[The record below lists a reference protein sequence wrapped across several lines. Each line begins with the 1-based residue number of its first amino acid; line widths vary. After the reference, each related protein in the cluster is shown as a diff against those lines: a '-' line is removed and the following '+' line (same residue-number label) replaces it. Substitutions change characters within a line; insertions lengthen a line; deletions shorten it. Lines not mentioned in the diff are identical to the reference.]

1 MRSPNTFGDIKNIS
15 VIKYPIIKYCVIKYP
30 VKCSSDPSTAGLP
43 LHNAIHNTLL
53 NFYINQNCKRLYFYQ
68 IGRKER
74 IFYPWQV
81 HCEIC

>member
-1 MRSPNTFGDIKNIS
+1 MRPPNTFEDIKKTS
-15 VIKYPIIKYCVIKYP
+15 VIKYPIIKYSVIKYP
-30 VKCSSDPSTAGLP
+30 VKCSSNSSTAGLP

-74 IFYPWQV
+74 IFYPRQV
-81 HCEIC
+81 HYEIC